1 MKLNNDLEA
10 FLDMV
15 AMNPQD
21 QALHRLGPVQAR
33 TRFELATQR
42 LRWQAPQ
49 DLALGSLTCT
59 ARDGT
64 ALPLR
69 VYKPAQADGRPLPVL
84 VYFHGGGFV
93 VGSLDS
99 HDGVCRELCARSGCA
114 VVSVGY
120 RLAPEHRFPTAF
132 EDGWDVLE
140 ALPSIAQAQGLDL
153 QRVVLAGDSVGAT
166 LATTLAL
173 HAARQGL
180 AAAVRPIGQL
190 LCYPVTDAGGEY
202 ASRTLFGEG
211 YLLEDET
218 LEWFYDLYAREHLDR
233 HDWRFSPLRAES
245 LSGVAPAIVLLAGL
259 DPLLDEGQAYA
270 ERLQASGVDV
280 EIILA
285 QDMTHDLLRMMSVTA
300 EVSTVY
306 KRLVDSLLAL
316 IAKAR

>member
-1 MKLNNDLEA
+1 M
-10 FLDMV
+10 
-15 AMNPQD
+15 
-21 QALHRLGPVQAR
+21 
-33 TRFELATQR
+33 
-42 LRWQAPQ
+42 
-49 DLALGSLTCT
+49 
-59 ARDGT
+59 
-64 ALPLR
+64 
-69 VYKPAQADGRPLPVL
+69 
-84 VYFHGGGFV
+84 
-93 VGSLDS
+93 
-99 HDGVCRELCARSGCA
+99 
-114 VVSVGY
+114 
-120 RLAPEHRFPTAF
+120 
-132 EDGWDVLE
+132 
-140 ALPSIAQAQGLDL
+140 
-153 QRVVLAGDSVGAT
+153 
-166 LATTLAL
+166 
-173 HAARQGL
+173 
-180 AAAVRPIGQL
+180 
-190 LCYPVTDAGGEY
+190 CYPVTDAGGEY

>member
-10 FLDMV
+10 FLDLV

-21 QALHRLGPVQAR
+21 QALHQLGPVQAR
-33 TRFELATQR
+33 TSFELATQR
-42 LRWQAPQ
+42 LRWQAPE
-49 DLALGSLTCT
+49 DLEIGTLTCT
-59 ARDGT
+59 ARDGV

-69 VYKPAQADGRPLPVL
+69 VYKPAQADGRPLPAL

-132 EDGWDVLE
+132 EDGWDVLK
-140 ALPSIAQAQGLDL
+140 ALPSLAQAQGLDL

-166 LATTLAL
+166 LATALAL
-173 HAARQGL
+173 YCAMQGQ
-180 AAAVRPIGQL
+180 AAAVRPIGQV

-218 LEWFYDLYAREHLDR
+218 LEWFYDLYAREPLDR

-245 LSGVAPAIVLLAGL
+245 LSGVAPAVVLLAGL

-270 ERLQASGVDV
+270 ERLQASGVKV

-285 QDMTHDLLRMMSVTA
+285 PDMPHDLLRMMSVTE

-306 KRLVDSLLAL
+306 DRLVGSLLAL
-316 IAKAR
+316 IA

>member
-1 MKLNNDLEA
+1 MNNDLEA

-21 QALHRLGPVQAR
+21 QAMHRLGPVQAR
-33 TRFELATQR
+33 TSFELATQR
-42 LRWQAPQ
+42 LRWPAPQ
-49 DLALGSLTCT
+49 DLALDSLTCT
-59 ARDGT
+59 ARDGV

-132 EDGWDVLE
+132 EDGWDVLG
-140 ALPSIAQAQGLDL
+140 ALPVVAQAQGLDL

-166 LATTLAL
+166 LATALAL
-173 HAARQGL
+173 HAARQGE

-190 LCYPVTDAGGEY
+190 LCYPVTDAGGVY

-218 LEWFYDLYAREHLDR
+218 LEWFYGLYAREPQDR

-245 LSGVAPAIVLLAGL
+245 LNGVAPAIVLLAGL

-270 ERLQASGVDV
+270 ERLQASGVGVD
-280 EIILA
+280 IILA

-300 EVSTVY
+300 EVSAVY
-306 KRLVDSLLAL
+306 EQLVDRLRVL
-316 IAKAR
+316 IANA